1 MPPKKRQG
9 KYHVMVMERQKNKR
23 FIKTQDYW
31 TDKMPQSRN
40 TKNKR
45 IVISM
50 AS

>member
-1 MPPKKRQG
+1 MPKKQKG
-9 KYHVMVMERQKNKR
+9 KYHVTVMERQKNKR
-23 FIKTQDYW
+23 FVKTEDYW
-31 TDKMPQSRN
+31 TNRMPQRRN

>member
-1 MPPKKRQG
+1 MPKKQKG

-23 FIKTQDYW
+23 FIKTEDYW
-31 TDKMPQSRN
+31 TDRMPQRRN

-45 IVISM
+45 IIISM